1 MGDRKMKDSLGAT
14 ARQVRTRAI
23 TISYLP
29 TQRNRHGSCFERYV
43 LDTLLK
49 QSPENSPDG
58 CASDSESSTKIR
70 TLLVDDQLS
79 ALAVLQDILRYEP
92 DVQIIG
98 TASSGRDAIRAIN
111 QLAPDLVFLDVEMP
125 EVDGFA
131 VIAGIA
137 AEKMPMIVFVTARE
151 ECALKG
157 YEAEALDYVVKPWQ
171 PTRLHSAVERV
182 RRRIHNH

>member
-1 MGDRKMKDSLGAT
+1 M
-14 ARQVRTRAI
+14 
-23 TISYLP
+23 
-29 TQRNRHGSCFERYV
+29 
-43 LDTLLK
+43 
-49 QSPENSPDG
+49 
-58 CASDSESSTKIR
+58 
-70 TLLVDDQLS
+70 DDQLS

-157 YEAEALDYVVKPWQ
+157 YEADALDYVVKPWQ